1 MTPQETEPNQL
12 LVLEGVLWRGLTI
25 ETGHWK
31 VPLWHKPSCSPLINL
46 TIEPINLQVWVA
58 LGQTTTRERV
68 QSHPSADNWIKALLS
83 KALPTR
89 ARPSFSH
96 CQSLPSGSLHKPLGL
111 IHQRADRRSKKHTVT
126 AANTKTILQKVNHDG
141 KAESY
146 LPDEDTR

>member
-96 CQSLPSGSLHKPLGL
+96 HKSLPSGSLHKSLSLLHHG
-111 IHQRADRRSKKHTVT
+111 ADKRSKNYSLTVT
-126 AANTKTILQKVNHDG
+126 KTKTTLQKGN
-141 KAESY
+141 
-146 LPDEDTR
+146 

>member
-89 ARPSFSH
+89 ARPSFPITSPSH
-96 CQSLPSGSLHKPLGL
+96 PEAYPSLLASAIRGQTGD
-111 IHQRADRRSKKHTVT
+111 ARSTVSQ
-126 AANTKTILQKVNHDG
+126 NILQKVNHNE

-146 LPDEDTR
+146 VPDEGTR